1 MLLGDGLDY
10 NMACGF
16 MKVLWFRIVT
26 ICIHGG
32 YYNNVYCCGYKFGK
46 KNYMSYGYES
56 SRCDDLYE
64 KNTLIFCLYHDLTY
78 HCAVYVKLDS

>member
-46 KNYMSYGYES
+46 KTICPMDMNLA
-56 SRCDDLYE
+56 DV
-64 KNTLIFCLYHDLTY
+64 LIFMRRIP
-78 HCAVYVKLDS
+78 